1 MLTTDTRRRLALALT
16 SESAA
21 TEVDNLLLSYPG
33 GTDYFV
39 DPFFGS
45 AVNDGKA
52 PGLGRAFST
61 LALALAAV
69 VTGDRIWIRGNIREE
84 ALICS
89 NLVFDVK
96 IIGVGGLHHPDQ
108 PTSAYDPGA
117 SMIRPPASPTAA
129 TPLIN
134 VRGRGWQFIN
144 IAFDCPVDA
153 AAVVLRRNALAT
165 TAEYDA
171 SHTKF
176 LRCRFVDGK
185 YGIEDDGGCYN
196 VVVQECEFK
205 GMSTC
210 AIRNTSTAVAV
221 PLNWKIK
228 DNHFHA
234 ATNGFGSAAHIAAPF
249 DNSIIKNNTFGTV
262 TSTGKYIDISGGN
275 GGNIVTRNLLGGLYD
290 TTDYVPGTGDIWY
303 NNDTVVKATYSPDG
317 QSITVPGA

>member
-1 MLTTDTRRRLALALT
+1 MLQTDTLRRLALALT
-16 SESAA
+16 SDAAA
-21 TEVDNLLLSYPG
+21 TELDVLLRQYPG
-33 GTDYFV
+33 GTDYYV

-45 AVNDGKA
+45 TVNDGKA

-61 LALALAAV
+61 LAAALAAV
-69 VTGDRIWIRGNIREE
+69 ATGDRIWIRGNIREE

-89 NLVFDVK
+89 NLVFDVQ

-117 SMIRPPASPTAA
+117 AMIRPPASPTSV

-153 AAVVLRRNALAT
+153 AAVVLRRNALST

-171 SHTKF
+171 SHAVFKN
-176 LRCRFVDGK
+176 CRFMDGK

-196 VVVQECEFK
+196 VVVEGCEFK

-210 AIRNTSTAVAV
+210 AIANTSTAVAN

-228 DNHFHA
+228 NNHFHM
-234 ATNGFGSAAHIAAPF
+234 ATNGFGSAQHIDSPL
-249 DNSIIKNNTFGTV
+249 DNSIIKGNTFGTV
-262 TSTGKYIDISGGN
+262 TSTGIYIDLTGAN
-275 GGNIVTRNLLGGLYD
+275 GGNIVTENVLAGLYD
-290 TTDYVPGTGDIWY
+290 TTDYVPGAGDLWY
-303 NNDTVVKATYSPDG
+303 QNWTVVKATYSPDG
-317 QSITVPGA
+317 TSIQVPGA